1 MPRYSRLNLNCLI
14 SVIGDF
20 MNHSHFE
27 VLFLSLLQGVFTH
40 QDPRL
45 LEQKGEGQ
53 GLGREAGE
61 SNYDK

>member
-1 MPRYSRLNLNCLI
+1 
-14 SVIGDF
+14 

-45 LEQKGEGQ
+45 LEQKGEGH

-61 SNYDK
+61 